1 MLHVDEKKKTDLP
14 WDSTMFIIYVQQ
26 SKIGCLNEFMSMK
39 KGGKSKQ
46 RINNKEIN
54 NNKEASREGRKKSEE
69 TIVSN
74 SR

>member
-1 MLHVDEKKKTDLP
+1 MLK
-14 WDSTMFIIYVQQ
+14 WIYVYEKRGEKLQ
-26 SKIGCLNEFMSMK
+26 
-39 KGGKSKQ
+39 KSKQ

-74 SR
+74 SRWYDRKANMQTSDVPAVCLRR